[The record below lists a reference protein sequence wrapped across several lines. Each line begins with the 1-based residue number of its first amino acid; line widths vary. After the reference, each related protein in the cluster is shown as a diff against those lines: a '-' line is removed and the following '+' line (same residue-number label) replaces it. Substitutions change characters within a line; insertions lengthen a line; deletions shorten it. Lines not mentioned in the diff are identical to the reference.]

1 MNTTSASPPLARFR
15 AELYQSVLGLR
26 RDALCELVDAVLSGE
41 RAESLVRLSLAP
53 GFRRTWSSATDALAD
68 GSLDVAAL
76 RRLYARHT
84 PVPAAGQRE
93 LWVLDGTVWSRPV
106 AKTCPE
112 RTWGRFV
119 TGGTPQSG
127 IVGGWEYQWLVAV
140 PEPQGSWALPLE
152 VARRDLAA
160 GTATTV
166 AIRQLRAALAGPD
179 PAAPRPLLLLDSHY
193 DVVELIAAGV
203 PVDILARLAT
213 NRRFYRVPEP
223 YAGKGA
229 PRKHGSVF
237 RCADPATHGL
247 RDRTQFWP
255 DPDYGLVRIDVWHR
269 LHTQPAPLVALTVL
283 RISVAH
289 LPRRGTPPTPLWL
302 VWSGPELPADLRGV
316 WRWYRRRFAVEH
328 LFRFLKQS
336 LGWTTPRP
344 RSPHT
349 ADRWSWLL
357 AAAVWQ
363 LWLGRG
369 LVADARLPLGAT
381 SRPDRARSGASAARL
396 RRTFARLGHSD
407 PPPSTPRKG
416 ARSPGG
422 AMPGSGP
429 APSGAAA
436 RPTQGRL
443 TSGSPASAP
452 RSAAPRRGGA
462 DQFVQTQ
469 VSMTRRCSIR
479 SAPVPGPG

>member
-76 RRLYARHT
+76 RRLFARHT

-93 LWVLDGTVWSRPV
+93 LWVLDGAVWSRPA

-160 GTATTV
+160 GTASTV
-166 AIRQLRAALAGPD
+166 AIRQLRAALAGRD

-247 RDRTQFWP
+247 SDRTQFWP

-369 LVADARLPLGAT
+369 LVADARLPWERPADPTALGPG
-381 SRPDRARSGASAARL
+381 RV
-396 RRTFARLGHSD
+396 RRGFGGLLLALGTPTH
-407 PPPSTPRKG
+407 PPQPRGK
-416 ARSPGG
+416 SPGRRVG
-422 AMPGSGP
+422 QCPGP
-429 APSGAAA
+429 AP
-436 RPTQGRL
+436 RHPVL
-443 TSGSPASAP
+443 
-452 RSAAPRRGGA
+452 RRGPPKA
-462 DQFVQTQ
+462 
-469 VSMTRRCSIR
+469 
-479 SAPVPGPG
+479 A